1 MGIENA
7 KLDTAIK
14 NAKFITAITC
24 ITVIMLS
31 IIYSIAYYNVQQKK
45 LMAQN
50 VSEAVA
56 KGVDPLSVRCFYAHA
71 YDAVCI
77 AYTASAKK

>member
-1 MGIENA
+1 M
-7 KLDTAIK
+7 DIK

-24 ITVIMLS
+24 ITVMLS
-31 IIYSIAYYNVQQKK
+31 IIYSIAYYSVQQKK

-77 AYTASAKK
+77 AYSASAKK